1 MPVDRECVSCIT
13 DADPDSSSRE
23 RVYVSSR
30 WRVAHAFGTSVPGWL
45 VVIPRRHVLALD
57 ELTLEESAELGPLLS
72 DLTAALRQV
81 VQCEKTYVALF
92 AEAEGFEHI
101 HFHVIPRRPDLDPAF
116 FGPRVFGLLGG
127 DPARHVPET
136 VRDQIAANLA
146 QALPARLLA

>member
-13 DADPDSSSRE
+13 DAGPHSPPRDWVR
-23 RVYVSSR
+23 VSSR

-57 ELTLEESAELGPLLS
+57 ELTLEESTELGPLLS

-101 HFHVIPRRPDLDPAF
+101 HFHIIPRRPGLDPAF
-116 FGPRVFGLLGG
+116 FGLRVFGLLGG

-146 QALPARLLA
+146 QALPVRGS